1 MKQIEDNMDS
11 SFIENRKVNRK
22 DNEITKLNESSF
34 RVVRKIY
41 GLLSKITGP
50 LTKNTQS
57 AKIYCPRNL
66 KASDWIEIG
75 TRSSGIFEFRGN
87 NILVGRVF

>member
-1 MKQIEDNMDS
+1 MKQTEDNMDS

-34 RVVRKIY
+34 WVIRKIY
-41 GLLSKITGP
+41 GLLPKITGP

-57 AKIYCPRNL
+57 AKKYCPRNL
-66 KASDWIEIG
+66 KVSDWTEIE
-75 TRSSGIFEFRGN
+75 T
-87 NILVGRVF
+87 